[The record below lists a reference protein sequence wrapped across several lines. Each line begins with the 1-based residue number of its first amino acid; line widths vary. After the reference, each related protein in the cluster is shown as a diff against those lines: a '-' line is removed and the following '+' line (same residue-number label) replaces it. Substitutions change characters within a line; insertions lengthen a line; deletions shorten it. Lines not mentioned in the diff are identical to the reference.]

1 MIEIRQVEAFEEVAM
16 EALAGPIFGD
26 AARQQYLSE
35 LIGPE
40 ADERNKALRTSLPKP
55 ERIRM
60 AAFDGERFVGC
71 SSGWFEFGGN
81 FYIGLSAVDPAY
93 RQRGIYT
100 RLLNAI
106 EQAVRERGGLLI
118 SSHHVATNNAVLI
131 AKLKLGPEAAFGG
144 EPFGARCSRH
154 APARLCRRQRR
165 NSAGVCALFTPAS
178 SGFPVSPGF
187 LAAAAACTLA
197 PVASATHSRGTTR
210 CAHHNNAGSP

>member
-131 AKLKLGPEAAFGG
+131 AKLKLGYVVAGTEYVEQMGLLVRLVLHLAPE
-144 EPFGARCSRH
+144 
-154 APARLCRRQRR
+154 RR
-165 NSAGVCALFTPAS
+165 ALFASRTGSLVPPATS
-178 SGFPVSPGF
+178 Q
-187 LAAAAACTLA
+187 
-197 PVASATHSRGTTR
+197 
-210 CAHHNNAGSP
+210 